1 MRSTPAARPS
11 PATAAMP
18 ADIAAPTSL
27 SVGPAITI
35 SSKQPTSGVSSLFF
49 DRPMSVGQNA
59 SLVDALAPV
68 YFEPTFEPERT
79 TPPGNG
85 MITAGSLRIAAT
97 AASAAA
103 IAV

>member
-18 ADIAAPTSL
+18 AAIAAPTSL
-27 SVGPAITI
+27 SVGPAIPI
-35 SSKQPTSGVSSLFF
+35 SSTQPASGVRSLFL

-85 MITAGSLRIAAT
+85 LSTAGRLRRR
-97 AASAAA
+97 AAA
-103 IAV
+103 GRAA